1 MTDIDEQ
8 VAVPRCYMT
17 ALADGTLVSKTDA
30 RIATCGEL
38 DELSAHLG
46 AVCAA
51 LKKMTETVESIQ
63 ADELRQIQMRLH
75 DVQRQLFVIGARV
88 VGAQAPMATDWA
100 EAAGPLTADI
110 AQWIQ
115 RDIRFRGFIL
125 PAGSSASCHTH
136 IARTVCRR
144 AERSM
149 VALQDQ
155 TSVEYL
161 NVLSKYLFHLALF
174 LNQVEG
180 VDEIIL

>member
-1 MTDIDEQ
+1 
-8 VAVPRCYMT
+8 
-17 ALADGTLVSKTDA
+17 
-30 RIATCGEL
+30 
-38 DELSAHLG
+38 
-46 AVCAA
+46 
-51 LKKMTETVESIQ
+51 
-63 ADELRQIQMRLH
+63 
-75 DVQRQLFVIGARV
+75 
-88 VGAQAPMATDWA
+88 
-100 EAAGPLTADI
+100 
-110 AQWIQ
+110 IQ

-125 PAGSSASCHTH
+125 PAGSSTSCHTH

>member
-30 RIATCGEL
+30 RIATCGDL

-51 LKKMTETVESIQ
+51 LKKMTETVASVQ
-63 ADELRQIQMRLH
+63 VDELHQIQMRLH
-75 DVQRQLFVIGARV
+75 DVQRQLFAIGARV
-88 VGAQAPMATDWA
+88 VGAQTPKAMDWA
-100 EAAGPLTADI
+100 EAVGTLTTDV
-110 AQWIQ
+110 AQWMQ

-125 PAGSSASCHTH
+125 PAGSDAACQVH

-144 AERSM
+144 AERIM

-174 LNQVEG
+174 LNQVES